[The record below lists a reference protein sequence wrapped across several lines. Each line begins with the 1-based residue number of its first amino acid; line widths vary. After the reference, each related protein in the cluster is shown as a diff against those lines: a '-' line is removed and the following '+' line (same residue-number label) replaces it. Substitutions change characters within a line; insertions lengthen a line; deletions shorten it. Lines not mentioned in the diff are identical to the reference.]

1 MGTHHE
7 DGYSAD
13 VEGFLVVGGNTR
25 IRLAKTNGCT
35 VVLAEPCELAPRTEA
50 DLLVIVDGRANSRR
64 VILPNGVVQGQTM
77 VPYLVA
83 APF

>member
-13 VEGFLVVGGNTR
+13 VEGFLVVDDQR
-25 IRLAKTNGCT
+25 IRLAKTNGST
-35 VVLAEPCELAPRTEA
+35 FALAESCELAPGTVG
-50 DLLVIVDGRANSRR
+50 DLLTIVDGQESSRL
-64 VILPNGVVQGQTM
+64 VKLPAGVTQGQT
-77 VPYLVA
+77 VVVYTVA